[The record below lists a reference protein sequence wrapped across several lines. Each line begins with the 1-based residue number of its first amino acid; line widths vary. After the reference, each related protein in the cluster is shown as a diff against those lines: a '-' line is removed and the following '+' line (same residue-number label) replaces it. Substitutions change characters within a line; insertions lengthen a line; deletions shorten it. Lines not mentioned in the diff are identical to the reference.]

1 MNRIKKFQH
10 YLSLTSELYCVL
22 KLDGHI
28 QDLIGPWFDMIGL
41 DADDLESLFP
51 IIHPEDIE
59 SLKNG
64 LSSMVQNEGP
74 FVADIRFVDHNQEC
88 IWFEIKVVLSKKP
101 NEFVLRALDISRQK
115 PLLLEIDSIQERLE
129 LAIRAVKFGVW
140 DWNLKTGK
148 LIWDSFMYE
157 LFELNESDFTSDYE
171 AFEKTLFEEDSA
183 RVKKELDS
191 VFELQKPNFESE
203 FRIRT
208 KHGNTRIIKA
218 VASCFYDKNGKIDRL
233 VGNNWDITKERD
245 TEVKLQDAHYEIEK
259 FFSISLDPLCVAS
272 QSGYLKRVNKA
283 FVDILGYTEHELT
296 SQPFL
301 NFVHPDDVAA
311 TKVEMEKLERGI
323 PTLRFENRYRT
334 RFGSYRHFNWV
345 VVPDNEK
352 GLLYGVVRDMTDEI
366 RNQHKALQA
375 AQMASL
381 GEMASGVAHEINN
394 PLAIVQGKARQIEKA
409 VAMGTIDADRVKAD
423 LQKIVSTTDRIVK
436 IIKGLRSFSRD
447 SSKDPIELTSIHSII
462 EEVIDLSGERFKHHE
477 VELRLDIKSDI
488 IIQCRGSQISQ
499 ILMNLL
505 NNGLDAA
512 LDCQNVKQTKWVEI
526 AVQKLGARIN
536 LTVTDSG
543 TGITPEVAEKMMRPF
558 FTTKGVGKGTGL
570 GLSISKGIA
579 EDHFGTLRFEPNGIN
594 TRFNLDLPILQ
605 NKTTSGPILSI

>member
-1 MNRIKKFQH
+1 MNRIREFQH
-10 YLSLTSELYCVL
+10 YLSLTSELYCVVN
-22 KLDGHI
+22 LDGQI
-28 QDLIGPWFDMIGL
+28 QDLIGPWLEKTGL
-41 DADDLESLFP
+41 IPDELESLFL
-51 IIHPEDIE
+51 IIHPEDL
-59 SLKNG
+59 SVLKNG
-64 LSSMVQNEGP
+64 LNSIGQTGIP
-74 FVADIRFVDHNQEC
+74 FIADIRFVDQNQDYV
-88 IWFEIKVVLSKKP
+88 WFEIKVVQSHIS
-101 NEFVLRALDISRQK
+101 NEFVLRALDISKQK
-115 PLLLEIDSIQERLE
+115 PLLLEIDSIRQRLE

-157 LFELNESDFTSDYE
+157 LFEINESDFTSDYE
-171 AFEKTLFEEDSA
+171 AFEKTLFKADSL
-183 RVKKELDS
+183 RVKKELDA
-191 VFELQKPNFESE
+191 VFELQSPNYESE

-208 KHGNTRIIKA
+208 KYGKTRIIKA
-218 VASCFYDKNGKIDRL
+218 MASCFYDINGKIDRL
-233 VGNNWDITKERD
+233 VGNNWDITKERE
-245 TEVKLQDAHYEIEK
+245 TEVKLQEAHYEIEK

-283 FVDILGYTEHELT
+283 FVDILGYSEQELT

-301 NFVHPDDVAA
+301 NFVHPDDVVA

-394 PLAIVQGKARQIEKA
+394 PLAIVQGKARQIEKD
-409 VAMGTIDADRVKAD
+409 VTMGTINAEKVKAD

-447 SSKDPIELTSIHSII
+447 SSKDPIELTSIHSIV

-477 VELRLDIKSDI
+477 VDLRLDIKSDI
-488 IIQCRGSQISQ
+488 MIQCRGSQIAQ

-512 LDCQNVKQTKWVEI
+512 LDSQNVNQAKWVEL
-526 AVQKLGARIN
+526 AVQKYGARIN
-536 LTVTDSG
+536 LIVTDSG
-543 TGITPEVAEKMMRPF
+543 TGITPDVAEKMMRPF

-594 TRFNLDLPILQ
+594 TRFILDLPILQ
-605 NKTTSGPILSI
+605 YMTMIGPTLSI